1 VIRIIAIFGVLLI
14 GLGGLLMSACGG
26 FFLLA
31 SIYSTMFG
39 ARPNGFASG
48 SPIML
53 IAAIFLALGG
63 AICWS
68 CFNFIRRRLS
78 PRNRGDDD
86 PK

>member
-1 VIRIIAIFGVLLI
+1 
-14 GLGGLLMSACGG
+14 
-26 FFLLA
+26 
-31 SIYSTMFG
+31 
-39 ARPNGFASG
+39 
-48 SPIML
+48 ML